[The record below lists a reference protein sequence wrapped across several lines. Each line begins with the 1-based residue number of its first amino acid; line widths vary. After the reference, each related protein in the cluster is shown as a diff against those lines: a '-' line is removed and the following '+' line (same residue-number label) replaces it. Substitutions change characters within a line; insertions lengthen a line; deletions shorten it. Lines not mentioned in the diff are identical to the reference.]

1 MVPVKKLLNV
11 VVNCE
16 MWGRLRCAA
25 ASIGY
30 RWEIRKG
37 LVHRARH
44 AAVMRRCQEQNITHG
59 SVPRWW
65 GGRIISR
72 GGPHP
77 PQPMMC
83 FGGAPLWHE
92 CRGRF
97 ATNRNRVRRADKAHS
112 GAP

>member
-1 MVPVKKLLNV
+1 MVPVKELLNV

-44 AAVMRRCQEQNITHG
+44 AAVMRRGQEQNITHG
-59 SVPRWW
+59 SVPRVW
-65 GGRIISR
+65 GGRIMSR
-72 GGPHP
+72 GGAHSL
-77 PQPMMC
+77 QPMIC
-83 FGGAPLWHE
+83 LCGAPMGLAPA
-92 CRGRF
+92 RF
-97 ATNRNRVRRADKAHS
+97 ATNRNRIRRAD
-112 GAP
+112 